1 MSSAPNSPKK
11 NTNKVNILN
20 RTATKKASSKEK
32 EQIDPNNIEINIENS
47 DLIKHKKKKCKEK

>member
-47 DLIKHKKKKCKEK
+47 DLIKHKKKM